1 MFVELMPIIRKRN
14 VLLTIAL
21 VQGDTIRTTFVP
33 QKLADNDDN
42 AISTPLAITG
52 TAEELDR
59 ELPKQ
64 LLEFVNAHLE
74 LQSTLATAK
83 AEMDAA
89 AKAAREEARKK
100 TAKSG
105 SSAALVPSQK
115 PPEPT
120 PSEPPSLFSNQQ
132 QPSEAPVTPEAGGE
146 KSREIGRAGK
156 LK

>member
-14 VLLTIAL
+14 VLLTISL

-33 QKLADNDDN
+33 QKLAESDDN

-59 ELPKQ
+59 EIPKQ

-74 LQSTLATAK
+74 MQSTLATAK
-83 AEMDAA
+83 AEMDAV

-100 TAKSG
+100 TAKSLA
-105 SSAALVPSQK
+105 SAAPAPAEK
-115 PPEPT
+115 PPEPA
-120 PSEPPSLFSNQQ
+120 PSEPPSLFSNQP
-132 QPSEAPVTPEAGGE
+132 QPSEAPVA
-146 KSREIGRAGK
+146 RETNSEGK
-156 LK
+156 AKDS